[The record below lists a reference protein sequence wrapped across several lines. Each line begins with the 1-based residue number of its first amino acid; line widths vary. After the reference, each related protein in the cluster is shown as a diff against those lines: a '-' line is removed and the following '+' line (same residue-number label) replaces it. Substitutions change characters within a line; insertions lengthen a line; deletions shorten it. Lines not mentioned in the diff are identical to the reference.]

1 MINKKLKEQIMLDF
15 RIITFLSVCRHMN
28 FTYAAEELHITQP
41 AVSQHIRFLEEHYG
55 EKLFERDGKKIK
67 LTPAGKILKATM
79 TVINDDEAS
88 IISRIQNSAKER
100 KSLKIGVTLTIGEYV
115 IANPLSKYIKNH
127 LETDIRIYFANTAE
141 LSKMLTEGK
150 LDIAVVEGN
159 FNSDLFESY
168 IYKSEEYIPVCSSAH
183 KFAKKVKL
191 LTDLLPERLIV
202 RESGSGTRD
211 ILEKNLEARNVSVSD
226 FFNITEAENIHL
238 IVNLV
243 KQDCGITFLY
253 KAAVE
258 EEIKNGNLREISL
271 DDFSIQHNFTFIWNR
286 GSVFAPEYR
295 QISNEFINA

>member
-1 MINKKLKEQIMLDF
+1 MLDF
-15 RIITFLSVCRHMN
+15 RIMTFLSVCRHMN

-67 LTPAGKILKATM
+67 LTPAGKILRAAM
-79 TVINDDEAS
+79 TVINDDETS
-88 IISRIQNSAKER
+88 IINRMQNSAKER

-115 IANPLSKYIKNH
+115 IAQPLAKYIKEH
-127 LETDIRIYFANTAE
+127 PETNIQIRFENTAE

-159 FNSDLFESY
+159 FNTELFESH
-168 IYKSEEYIPVCSSAH
+168 IYKSEEYIPVCSKTH
-183 KFAKKVKL
+183 QFAGKVDV
-191 LTDLLPERLIV
+191 LTDLLSERLIV

-211 ILEKNLEARNVSVSD
+211 ILEKNLEARNVNISD
-226 FFNITEAENIHL
+226 FANITEADNIHL

-243 KQDCGITFLY
+243 KHDCGITFLY

-258 EEIKNGNLREISL
+258 KEIESGNLREIQL
-271 DDFSIQHNFTFIWNR
+271 DDFSIQHNFAFIWNR
-286 GSVFAPEYR
+286 GSVFATEYR
-295 QISNEFINA
+295 QISKEFINA

>member
-1 MINKKLKEQIMLDF
+1 MLDF

-67 LTPAGKILKATM
+67 ITPAGKILKAAM

-88 IISRIQNSAKER
+88 IISRMQNSARER

-115 IANPLSKYIKNH
+115 IANPLSKYIKSH
-127 LETDIRIYFANTAE
+127 PETDIRIYFANTAE

-168 IYKSEEYIPVCSSAH
+168 IYKSEEYIPVCSSSH
-183 KFAKKVKL
+183 KFAEKVKL

-295 QISNEFINA
+295 QISKEFINA

>member
-1 MINKKLKEQIMLDF
+1 MLDF
-15 RIITFLSVCRHMN
+15 RIITFLSVCHHMN

-67 LTPAGKILKATM
+67 LTPAGKILKAAM

-88 IISRIQNSAKER
+88 IISRMQNSARER

-183 KFAKKVKL
+183 KFSKKVKL